1 MGKKVS
7 GWSVLSLTGLQSP
20 GGISSPCMFP
30 CMETAFP
37 SITRCLAHTVHAL
50 SVATLVGQIRTLL
63 TAGPGP
69 VHECKH
75 RGVYFV
81 SPSAWAEGRNI
92 ADLCRQDFCSSSCTL
107 QQRSGVHWVLMG
119 LAGWQ
124 LQQLGAVGYLS
135 TSQACSF
142 STDSYS

>member
-75 RGVYFV
+75 RG
-81 SPSAWAEGRNI
+81 SILCLPALGQKAGI
-92 ADLCRQDFCSSSCTL
+92 LLICADRISVVLHAPCSRDQGSIGCL
-107 QQRSGVHWVLMG
+107 W
-119 LAGWQ
+119 GWR
-124 LQQLGAVGYLS
+124 GG
-135 TSQACSF
+135 SF
-142 STDSYS
+142 SS